1 MSAYMGSDVGK
12 GSVADT
18 WHLKAVVVSLPTI
31 ESSFAIH
38 TARCFSGYTHP
49 DYPAL
54 RVAMEVLNGTES
66 FLWVRVSSP
75 HHLSVDFP
83 SKAVYPRFWPGIWR
97 EYGY

>member
-1 MSAYMGSDVGK
+1 
-12 GSVADT
+12 
-18 WHLKAVVVSLPTI
+18 
-31 ESSFAIH
+31 
-38 TARCFSGYTHP
+38 
-49 DYPAL
+49 
-54 RVAMEVLNGTES
+54 MEVLNGTES